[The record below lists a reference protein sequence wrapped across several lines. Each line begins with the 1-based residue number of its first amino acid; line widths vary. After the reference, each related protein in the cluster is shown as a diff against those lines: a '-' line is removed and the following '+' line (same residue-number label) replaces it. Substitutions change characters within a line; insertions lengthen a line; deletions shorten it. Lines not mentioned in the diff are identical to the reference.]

1 MLRRS
6 FLPPISEYEL
16 AADLFSRAADAL
28 IANDLSLCDRLVR
41 EADLRPLRDFDYLI
55 SGPINPEIHRQSKN
69 STYPPIPKSELP
81 RMPGAVVTRQ
91 VFARDGYRCRF
102 CGSRVILKQAR
113 EKFSEALPEA
123 ARWGSTRDER
133 HCGLATLLASIDH
146 ILPYKRGGNHEPSN
160 LVTACTPCQF
170 GRNRWTLEEV
180 EIEDPRNYPP
190 IVDDWD
196 GLSRLVGF
204 KPSNK

>member
-16 AADLFSRAADAL
+16 AADLLSHAADAL
-28 IANDLSLCDRLVR
+28 IANDLSLCDRLIR

-55 SGPINPEIHRQSKN
+55 SGPIKPEIHRQSKN
-69 STYPPIPKSELP
+69 PTYPPIPKSELP

-123 ARWGSTRDER
+123 ARWGSARDER
-133 HCGLATLLASIDH
+133 HFGLATLLASIDH
-146 ILPYKRGGNHEPSN
+146 LLPYKRGGTNDPGN
-160 LVTACTPCQF
+160 LVTACSPCQF
-170 GRNRWTLEEV
+170 GRNCWTLEEV

-204 KPSNK
+204 KSLSK